1 MNRKQLAIRYS
12 IEFAGI
18 GLGVLISFNN
28 QRNAD
33 LKREKKEINDS
44 IVTLTEEIQTNI
56 NYCEEH
62 LNQLHNM
69 KTVNDSILKYYYSFS
84 KKDLIEWHYASPFGH
99 SYLQNGELRYWTK
112 NSDYKN
118 IYLWMITWWNT
129 FAQNE
134 IYFNSLVASGLL
146 LNIEESHIREDIESV
161 FSTMKKR
168 VQVNESLLKQNSDK
182 IFIWAENK
190 RDNSTKSISREFIFK
205 NLKDLKLKNLLE
217 DRSFR
222 IELRIM
228 SLKNYLNSLKSLK
241 IKLNEEYNK

>member
-1 MNRKQLAIRYS
+1 MNKKQLAIRYS
-12 IEFAGI
+12 IEFVVI
-18 GLGVLISFNN
+18 VLGVLISFNI

-62 LNQLHNM
+62 LNQLLNM
-69 KTVNDSILKYYYSFS
+69 KTVNDSILNNYYSFS
-84 KKDLIEWHYASPFGH
+84 KKDLIEWHNASPFGH
-99 SYLQNGELRYWTK
+99 SYLQNGELRYWTED
-112 NSDYKN
+112 SDYKN

-190 RDNSTKSISREFIFK
+190 RDNSAKSISREFIFK

>member
-1 MNRKQLAIRYS
+1 MNKKQLAIRYS
-12 IEFAGI
+12 IEFVVI
-18 GLGVLISFNN
+18 VLGVLISFNI

-69 KTVNDSILKYYYSFS
+69 KTVNDSILKNYYSFS
-84 KKDLIEWHYASPFGH
+84 KKDLIEWHNSSPFGH

-112 NSDYKN
+112 DSDYKN

>member
-1 MNRKQLAIRYS
+1 MNKKQLAIRYS
-12 IEFAGI
+12 IEFVVI
-18 GLGVLISFNN
+18 VLGVLISFNI

-69 KTVNDSILKYYYSFS
+69 KTVNDSILKNYYSFS
-84 KKDLIEWHYASPFGH
+84 KKDLIEWHNSSPFGH